1 MIMTEI
7 VYFHSVSSTTVAR
20 HSEACGPRDLLN
32 LPGLLLYI
40 DRIISALQR
49 ADSKWTKIMSST
61 CSVTIT
67 TFVLYNIIDYTTSQ
81 LTKLQIN

>member
-1 MIMTEI
+1 MTEI

-49 ADSKWTKIMSST
+49 ADSK
-61 CSVTIT
+61 
-67 TFVLYNIIDYTTSQ
+67 
-81 LTKLQIN
+81 

>member
-1 MIMTEI
+1 MTEI

-49 ADSKWTKIMSST
+49 CRQQVNKNYVVYM
-61 CSVTIT
+61 
-67 TFVLYNIIDYTTSQ
+67 
-81 LTKLQIN
+81 